1 MSGGIMRSYPI
12 NTAQPPQSPIFAF
25 QEQQLYR
32 CLREAIAMHKFILF
46 LVALVSITEGL
57 LDASTSKPS
66 TQNVRFAQEITPSNL
81 VIPPHVLTHPRA
93 AYTDEAR
100 QRGIQGNVIVQAQ
113 FDIDGNFVV
122 LKVMKGLG
130 YGLDE
135 SALTALQ
142 QWRFSP
148 ALRDGLPVSAVA
160 EIEVPFR
167 LVDPERLREMQMV
180 VADQLGTLVKKW
192 DDLKRLH
199 QRTDELEHVP

>member
-1 MSGGIMRSYPI
+1 
-12 NTAQPPQSPIFAF
+12 
-25 QEQQLYR
+25 
-32 CLREAIAMHKFILF
+32 MHKFILF

-93 AYTDEAR
+93 AYTEEAR

-130 YGLDE
+130 HGLDE
-135 SALTALQ
+135 SALATLQ

-167 LVDPERLREMQMV
+167 LVNPERLRELQRA
-180 VADQLGTLVKKW
+180 ADQLGTWVKKR
-192 DDLKRLH
+192 DELKRLH
-199 QRTDELEHVP
+199 QRTDELENVPQQAAPSVK

>member
-1 MSGGIMRSYPI
+1 
-12 NTAQPPQSPIFAF
+12 
-25 QEQQLYR
+25 
-32 CLREAIAMHKFILF
+32 MHKFILF

-57 LDASTSKPS
+57 LNASTSRPS

-81 VIPPHVLTHPRA
+81 VIPPHVLTHSSA

-135 SALTALQ
+135 SALTALR

-167 LVDPERLREMQMV
+167 LVDPERLREMQRV
-180 VADQLGTLVKKW
+180 VVDQLGTLVKKW
-192 DDLKRLH
+192 DELKRLH
-199 QRTDELEHVP
+199 QRTDELENVPQQAVPSVK